1 MPPSGPSA
9 ELTLGRDDARNHAL
23 HDMNFEPGWAK
34 RKPGLYPSPTENY
47 EPCLWS
53 WQSGKVALD
62 EAGTYVDHEHAERRN
77 LVLANPLVGN
87 TYGTLR
93 TLVIAY
99 QMILPGETARS
110 HRHTP
115 NAGRFILQSEDAYT
129 IVDGEK
135 LEMRNNDVLLTPN
148 WSWHG
153 HISESDQPSY
163 WLDFLD
169 VPLVQLLE
177 PMFFEPNRQTTEE
190 IIDVPGESKFIFR
203 WEDIQRSLDA
213 ATADPEGVY
222 GTRVRL
228 ESDSMPTTGLFMER
242 LETGAKTR
250 RHRTTANHAFIGV
263 EGSGEIIVGDETFTW
278 QRGDVIAVPAWRP
291 FEHRSKNGGT
301 LFVVNDQPV
310 MEAFGWLRTEF

>member
-1 MPPSGPSA
+1 MSDSKTA
-9 ELTLGRDDARNHAL
+9 ELTIGQDDVRDHAL
-23 HDMNFEPGWAK
+23 YEQNFEPGWAK

-47 EPCLWS
+47 EPCAWS
-53 WQSGKVALD
+53 WQGAKAALD
-62 EAGTYVDHEHAERRN
+62 EAGTYVDHQHAERRN
-77 LVLANPLVGN
+77 LVLANPLIGN

-115 NAGRFILQSEDAYT
+115 NAGRFILQSEDAFT

-153 HISESDQPSY
+153 HISESDKPSY

-177 PMFFEPNRQTTEE
+177 PMFFEPNQQTTEE
-190 IIDVPGESKFIFR
+190 IVDVPGESKFIFR

-213 ATADPEGVY
+213 AKPDPEGIH
-222 GTRVRL
+222 GFRVRL
-228 ESDSMPTTGLFMER
+228 ETQAMPTTGLFMER
-242 LETGAKTR
+242 LDAGSQTR

-263 EGSGEIIVGDETFTW
+263 EGAGEVIVDEEVHSW
-278 QRGDVIAVPAWRP
+278 QRGDVVAVPAWRP
-291 FEHRSKNGGT
+291 YQLKSDNGGT